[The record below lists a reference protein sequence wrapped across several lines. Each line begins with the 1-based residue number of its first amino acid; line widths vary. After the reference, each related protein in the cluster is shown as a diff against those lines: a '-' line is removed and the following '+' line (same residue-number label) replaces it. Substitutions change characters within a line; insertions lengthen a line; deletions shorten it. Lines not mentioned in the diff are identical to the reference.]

1 MIFINH
7 FKSVEITCITLKTI
21 FLNTFLWSYEIFFNA
36 LLNNKN
42 EHNEIKYLN
51 NIPKNRILKAKNG
64 LLELGKDFIELRDR
78 EIKIG
83 KELEE
88 LFLNKLTYL

>member
-1 MIFINH
+1 MRFWIIFQQYIRMDHLTDQN
-7 FKSVEITCITLKTI
+7 
-21 FLNTFLWSYEIFFNA
+21 Y
-36 LLNNKN
+36 KN

>member
-1 MIFINH
+1 MRFFLMRFWIIFQQYIRMDHLTDQN
-7 FKSVEITCITLKTI
+7 
-21 FLNTFLWSYEIFFNA
+21 Y
-36 LLNNKN
+36 KN

-64 LLELGKDFIELRDR
+64 LLELGKEFTELRDR